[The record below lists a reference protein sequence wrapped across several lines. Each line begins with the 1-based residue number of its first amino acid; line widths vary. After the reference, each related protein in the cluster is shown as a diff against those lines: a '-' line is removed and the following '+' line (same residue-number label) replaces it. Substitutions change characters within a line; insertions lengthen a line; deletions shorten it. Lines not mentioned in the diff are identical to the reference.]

1 VRAVA
6 VSRSVAAVCFLVAA
20 VAGGC
25 AWVGSAEKP
34 DALVRD
40 GRDLYLA
47 HRYDEAIVKLE
58 RATELDNSNWTAH
71 LYLARSYMAK
81 DNWTL
86 AIAEARLAH
95 DAQPDDEDVEQVLSA
110 ALLGGGTAAVRRQQ
124 FTLAITDYSEYIG
137 LHPNDARGFL
147 GLGEA
152 DVGAG
157 RYANALEAF
166 TRGIEMDRIGAM
178 KEDLLHGLLEGG
190 TRALRGGDAK
200 EAVPLLK
207 EYVQINPTNA
217 SAYLALARAL
227 LETGKEANAREALD
241 HALLLDPR
249 QPDAAALRSRLR

>member
-1 VRAVA
+1 VRAAA
-6 VSRSVAAVCFLVAA
+6 VGRGVAALCLLVAA
-20 VAGGC
+20 AAGGC
-25 AWVGSAEKP
+25 AWIGSSEKP

-58 RATELDNSNWTAH
+58 RATELDSSNWTAH

-81 DNWTL
+81 GNWTL

-95 DAQPDDEDVEQVLSA
+95 AAQPDDEDVKQALSA
-110 ALLGGGTAAVRRQQ
+110 ALLGGGSAAVHTQQ
-124 FTLAITDYSEYIG
+124 FTLAIADFSEYIG

-157 RYANALEAF
+157 RYASALGAF
-166 TRGIEMDRIGAM
+166 TRGIEIDRTGAV
-178 KEDLLHGLLEGG
+178 KEDLLRGLLEGG
-190 TRALRGGDAK
+190 THALHGGEAK

-207 EYVQINPTNA
+207 EYLQINPTNA
-217 SAYLALARAL
+217 TAYLALARAL
-227 LETGKEANAREALD
+227 LETGNEASAREALD